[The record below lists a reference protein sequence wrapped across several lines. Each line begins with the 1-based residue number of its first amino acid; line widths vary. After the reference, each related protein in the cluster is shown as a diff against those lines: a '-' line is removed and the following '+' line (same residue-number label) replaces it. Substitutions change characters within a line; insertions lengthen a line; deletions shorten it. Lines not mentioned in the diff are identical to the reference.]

1 MSAPSSV
8 PCAEPMPYSD
18 DVSEYAEIDFNV
30 APSAMQVLQ
39 ASLVP
44 VDSIL
49 SKQLGPVSNPVQ
61 SVSTTASVV
70 GSPILPSVGE
80 NNAKPLLSSY
90 VGADVSA
97 PMTLST
103 ASPQNV
109 LVNNVTNSPTASAPQ
124 PLLAGPPEVKPFNEK
139 QQFTNV
145 NNFKQPQKRLPV
157 NQPKEQFVNKNK
169 NLANYI
175 NDKQRTE
182 HFSNP
187 KVEHFN
193 FKQITLMDNIVIGIV
208 LIAFVYYVVT
218 LKHGDNH
225 VDLSKI
231 PILAQLSDKDV
242 SVENKII
249 IVVAVVIACVL
260 ISRMMK

>member
-18 DVSEYAEIDFNV
+18 DINEYAEIDFNV
-30 APSAMQVLQ
+30 APSAMQILQ

-70 GSPILPSVGE
+70 GSPILPAVGD

-109 LVNNVTNSPTASAPQ
+109 SINNVTNSPTASAPQ
-124 PLLAGPPEVKPFNEK
+124 LLSGSPEVKPFNER

-145 NNFKQPQKRLPV
+145 NDFQEPQKRLPV
-157 NQPKEQFVNKNK
+157 NQPVNKNK

-175 NDKQRTE
+175 NDKQKTE

-187 KVEHFN
+187 KVEHYD
-193 FKQITLMDNIVIGIV
+193 FKKITIMDNIVIGIV
-208 LIAFVYYVVT
+208 LIAFVYYVVS

-231 PILAQLSDKDV
+231 PILAQLSDQDV